1 MKEKLMS
8 LRVRM
13 LLPVIAMTLFV
24 VILLTM
30 LFSRAYIDMILQQEN
45 ETNAA
50 GFDMVSHSITS
61 LIDTSIND
69 VRRIMADDR
78 IVSYARLQ
86 YASQAELVHAR
97 FDCRDYLQGEIKRH
111 DGIFGL
117 LLMRKDGRLSA
128 YCRRE
133 TSF

>member
-1 MKEKLMS
+1 
-8 LRVRM
+8 M

-97 FDCRDYLQGEIKRH
+97 FDCRDYKSVVFVIPFSV
-111 DGIFGL
+111 FGHL
-117 LLMRKDGRLSA
+117 LHGHRMRKQ
-128 YCRRE
+128 
-133 TSF
+133 